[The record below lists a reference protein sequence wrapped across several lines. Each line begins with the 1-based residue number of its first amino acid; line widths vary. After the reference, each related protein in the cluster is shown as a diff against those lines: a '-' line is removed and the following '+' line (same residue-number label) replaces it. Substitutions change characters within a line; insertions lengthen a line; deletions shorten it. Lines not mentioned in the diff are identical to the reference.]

1 MNELIKMRIGVF
13 GCGNMGRALVLGMRS
28 NYSDAEFFLYT
39 PSQEKARALALE
51 VQGHLVQRIQD
62 MPKDLDWY
70 LLAFK
75 PQSLESFEFVFTN
88 KAKIIS
94 VLAGV
99 NTAKLIEKFHTPKVA
114 RLMPNIAS
122 SVGKGAN
129 LFFLNPAFNSKE
141 EMDFFELLVG
151 AGKLF
156 KMNSEKDIDL
166 ATAFSGSGPALLF
179 ELARIFE
186 SELEAMTGGRLPAK
200 AIIAQTFLGSAELMQ
215 SDLSFAELSAQVT
228 SKKGVTHEALESLKK
243 NNLQSIFHD
252 AFHAA
257 YKRTLELS
265 Q

>member
-179 ELARIFE
+179 EP
-186 SELEAMTGGRLPAK
+186 MTGGRLPAK